1 MIIRTRS
8 IVRSAAVSLA
18 LFALAACGGSD
29 DPPNPSVRI
38 AEGPYTFTISVDAPL
53 SRPVGS
59 LEGSVNGRPF
69 AIFRRIGTPEPNPDP
84 YPFKLSEGGAISVA
98 APLTAGTYT
107 FQAQA
112 ASPGGKSRSS
122 VADVTIVVTPIPEAT
137 ISVLGGPFSIPE
149 DAAAGAIIGT
159 VWAVALNDAAVSFAE
174 SDPPS
179 AEFDVSPAGEITLAA
194 DAVLDFEAQT
204 AYEFAVSV
212 NAAGAMEKTSSVRV
226 AIVNVDE
233 NAISLP
239 AQEMSIAEDATAG
252 TAVGTIAALSSDGAA
267 VVFAESNPISTL
279 FDVSPA
285 GEVTL
290 AADAS
295 LNFEAAS
302 EHLLAVRAT
311 AADAPPAAFS
321 LLIRVTEV
329 PQDGTA
335 ANPWRVSTLGQLQ
348 RIATGFSNRY
358 IVTRCFDITGCDGS
372 KLTVDASLAAHYR
385 QVADIDAS
393 STAAAD
399 YNGGAGF
406 LPIGNCGPDGVCT
419 GTGNVADN
427 VPFTGSYDGGGYL
440 IAGLS
445 IDRSTT
451 DNVGLFGLTGSDSV
465 LENVA
470 LAGINVTGGV
480 FVGSLVGFAQGT
492 VRQSFASGRLESNQQ
507 SGGLVGD
514 STGTVEDS
522 FAAVK
527 ASGATFIGGLVG
539 QAAGSI
545 HRSFALGSV
554 SFTGSIGGGLLGN
567 QAGAIVSHS
576 FATGDITGGTS
587 GGLVGF
593 ASGSVSDSYATG
605 TAATG
610 GLVGDGTASRSYRVS
625 DAGILKA
632 GTLPAGSSG
641 TREEQLTALRALACD
656 QDNDGFVAD
665 TNDAIFEDD
674 DSNTCATAG
683 AEAFPWDFGTDDD
696 LPVINGLVGGLDAQ
710 GQRLAVEF
718 SLVDRATVTGTLAS
732 GTVDVT
738 LSAPAVEREA
748 GSVLSYYWVL
758 ERSAAISAADLRAR
772 EVIITATA
780 AASYAVH
787 LTIVERDAAGTTI
800 AVYADEFSLT
810 VN

>member
-1 MIIRTRS
+1 MIARTRS

-38 AEGPYTFTISVDAPL
+38 AQETFNFETSVNATKGAT
-53 SRPVGS
+53 VGI
-59 LEGSVNGRPF
+59 LTGSVNGRIDPRF
-69 AIFRRIGTPEPNPDP
+69 SVVGTPEPNPDP

-122 VADVTIVVTPIPEAT
+122 VADVIIVVTPIPEAT

-159 VWAVALNDAAVSFAE
+159 VWAAASNGAAVSFAE

-194 DAVLDFEAQT
+194 GVALDFEAQT
-204 AYEFAVSV
+204 AYEFEVSV

-252 TAVGTIAALSSDGAA
+252 TTIGTIAALSSDGAA

-285 GEVTL
+285 GEVSL

-321 LLIRVTEV
+321 LRIRVIEA

-335 ANPWRVSTLGQLQ
+335 ARPWKVSTLGQLQ

-358 IVTRCFDITGCDGS
+358 LVTRCFDITGCDGG
-372 KLTVDASLAAHYR
+372 KLSAAASLAAHYR

-393 STAAAD
+393 PTATWND
-399 YNGGAGF
+399 DGTDTSVYEGF
-406 LPIGNCGPDGVCT
+406 SPIGTFG
-419 GTGNVADN
+419 
-427 VPFTGSYDGGGYL
+427 GSYDGGGYL
-440 IAGLS
+440 ISGLVINRGS
-445 IDRSTT
+445 T
-451 DNVGLFGLTGSDSV
+451 DNVGLFAATGGSSV

-470 LAGINVTGGV
+470 LVGADVTGQNDTGV
-480 FVGSLVGFAQGT
+480 LVGYAQGT
-492 VRQSFASGRLESNQQ
+492 VRQSFASGRLQAGQ
-507 SGGLVGD
+507 DVGGLVGE
-514 STGTVEDS
+514 STDAVEGS
-522 FAAVK
+522 FAAVTANGK
-527 ASGATFIGGLVG
+527 APVGGLIG
-539 QAAGSI
+539 NAIGSVFG
-545 HRSFALGSV
+545 SFALGSV
-554 SFTGSIGGGLLGN
+554 NINVGSFAGGLTGFMGGML
-567 QAGAIVSHS
+567 SHS
-576 FATGDITGGTS
+576 FATGDVTGSGT
-587 GGLVGF
+587 GGLVG
-593 ASGSVSDSYATG
+593 AINGGSVSDSYATG
-605 TAATG
+605 SADTG
-610 GLVGDGTASRSYRVS
+610 GLVGQGTASSSYRVADPS
-625 DAGILKA
+625 GGNTA

-656 QDNDGFVAD
+656 QDDDGFVAD

-696 LPVINGLVGGLDAQ
+696 LPVINGLVGGLDAE
-710 GQRLAVEF
+710 GQRRAVEF
-718 SLVDRATVTGTLAS
+718 SLVDRAAVTGTITSPATS
-732 GTVDVT
+732 VEVT
-738 LSAPAVEREA
+738 LSAPTVGREA
-748 GSVLSYYWVL
+748 GSILSYYWVL
-758 ERSAAISAADLRAR
+758 QRSAALSADDLRAR

-787 LTIVERDAAGTTI
+787 LTVVERDAAGTII
-800 AVYADEFSLT
+800 AVYADEFTLT